1 MRLTDDFQYESED
14 EEEKEEKEQQTS
26 KKPGKKEALKK
37 LTKDNASNFN
47 TWVNRKE
54 TGINSEI
61 FQKHFKFQRP
71 SYISET
77 LCIKNDKKTNSSL
90 VNVIKSEVS
99 DLKIEIENMSE
110 E

>member
-47 TWVNRKE
+47 TWINRKE

-71 SYISET
+71 SDMLKSLYT
-77 LCIKNDKKTNSSL
+77 TNDKKKK
-90 VNVIKSEVS
+90 VRV
-99 DLKIEIENMSE
+99 D
-110 E
+110 